1 MPTPPVNSFTAEVPI
16 TPARV
21 VPPSS
26 PIRDLVNT
34 VEKAIYTVA
43 PDTDKVVEV
52 VRRAESG
59 FHSALIKARAASQ
72 SVSVLFCKILPP
84 S

>member
-1 MPTPPVNSFTAEVPI
+1 MPTPPVNSFTADAPV

-21 VPPSS
+21 LPPSS

-34 VEKAIYTVA
+34 VEKAISTVA
-43 PDTDKVVEV
+43 PDKERVVEA

-59 FHSALIKARAASQ
+59 FHVALIKARTASQ
-72 SVSVLFCKILPP
+72 SVGILFCEFWPP

>member
-1 MPTPPVNSFTAEVPI
+1 MPTPPVNSFTAEVLI

-21 VPPSS
+21 APPSS

-34 VEKAIYTVA
+34 VEKAISTVA
-43 PDTDKVVEV
+43 PDTERVVEV

-59 FHSALIKARAASQ
+59 FHSALIRARIASQ
-72 SVSVLFCKILPP
+72 LVSVLFCDFLPP